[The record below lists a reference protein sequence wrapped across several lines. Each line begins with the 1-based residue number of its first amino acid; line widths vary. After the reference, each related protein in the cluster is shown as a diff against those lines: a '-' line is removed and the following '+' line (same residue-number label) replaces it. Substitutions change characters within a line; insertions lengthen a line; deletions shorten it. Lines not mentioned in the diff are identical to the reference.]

1 VPSLFTVVTQPN
13 RIEPPVQVMSRR
25 VLREQALTNNSYD
38 LAVAEPVTT
47 LPYRVFLDSRTTIRA
62 LETWFRSVKGRYV
75 SFYIPTYVADL
86 PLLADIGASDTTFN
100 ITAVGYTANLYPYP
114 ARKRLAFISA
124 AGTITERAVTGS
136 VDNGDGT
143 ETITIASSL
152 GAAFDRE
159 TGLVCFSLLVRL
171 ASDEMVIRRSTATLA
186 ECVLDCIELPE
197 EA

>member
-13 RIEPPVQVMSRR
+13 RIEPPAHAVSRR
-25 VLREQALTNNSYD
+25 VFREQALTNNAYD

-47 LPYRVFLDSRTTIRA
+47 LPYRVFLDSRTTIRS

-75 SFYIPTYVADL
+75 SFYIPTYVADM
-86 PLLADIGASDTTFN
+86 PLTADIGAADTTFT
-100 ITAVGYTANLYPYP
+100 ITDIGYTDLLYPYP
-114 ARKRLAFISA
+114 ARKRLAFIA
-124 AGTITERAVTGS
+124 ATGSITERAVTGS

-152 GAAFDRE
+152 GSDFDRE
-159 TGLVCFSLLVRL
+159 TGLVAFSLLVRL
-171 ASDEMVIRRSTATLA
+171 ASDELVITRSSATLA